1 MKSCKQLKW
10 RVNYSKQY
18 SIISIT
24 QVGQQERSE
33 PEGPHREPHCGS
45 VQRAGN
51 QPQAFRPGLQASDIQ
66 VRSVAPEPV
75 FGFHG

>member
-1 MKSCKQLKW
+1 MSDHF
-10 RVNYSKQY
+10 
-18 SIISIT
+18 IT

-51 QPQAFRPGLQASDIQ
+51 QPQAFRTGL
-66 VRSVAPEPV
+66 
-75 FGFHG
+75 